1 MHRTLPRPPGRA
13 WLQRARHRT
22 EPSPVSLHAW
32 HACCGGVTQSLTE
45 PWRNRAA
52 ARDAIQQI
60 IAVHEHLAPYLA
72 DTDTAL
78 TEALYGCAGGRSG
91 A

>member
-1 MHRTLPRPPGRA
+1 VAAEGQAQNGTLAGLA
-13 WLQRARHRT
+13 ARLAR
-22 EPSPVSLHAW
+22 LLR
-32 HACCGGVTQSLTE
+32 GVTQSLTE